1 MDPVSR
7 EIPDRAERVQAR
19 IVMFTEVGLDG
30 VKRYPFDL
38 NGKARDGGES
48 LELSLG
54 LLAKE
59 LRGVSRSCDGG
70 WVDTFAIL
78 RCPDD
83 LIPNDKCPDI
93 FADILSLEEFA
104 RLVNF
109 IEGFRRNQV
118 RPKKKKKKG

>member
-19 IVMFTEVGLDG
+19 IVMFTKVGVDE
-30 VKRYPFDL
+30 VKRYPFGL

-59 LRGVSRSCDGG
+59 LRGISRSCDGG

-78 RCPDD
+78 RRPDG
-83 LIPNDKCPDI
+83 LIPNDKCPGI

-109 IEGFRRNQV
+109 IEEFRRNQV